1 MTVDKYSAADIQIV
15 EFDEHVR
22 THPQMYFQADR
33 NNPDFATRVL
43 GNVLGHALHPAARLA
58 AAHTLQ
64 IEAEITGDLAFV
76 VRDDRADA
84 LDEQGNP
91 QLGYFGSLLRP
102 ERWGSAA
109 AGAVSSR
116 VVIEV
121 WRNGHAFR
129 QELAGLRPL
138 SEPRK
143 IGPGAGT
150 GTRIAFEL
158 DRVYMERSH
167 ALTLDFTELDLHGP
181 DCNEPAGP
189 GRVTL
194 TDLRDPD
201 RPVIAHHP

>member
-1 MTVDKYSAADIQIV
+1 MAVDKYSAADIQIV
-15 EFDEHVR
+15 EFDDHVR
-22 THPQMYFQADR
+22 THPQMYFQVGR
-33 NNPDFATRVL
+33 NGPDFATRVL

-64 IEAEITGDLAFV
+64 IDAEITGDFAFAV
-76 VRDDRADA
+76 HEDRADA

-91 QLGYFGSLLRP
+91 ELGYFGSLLRS

-116 VVIEV
+116 VVVEV

-129 QELAGLRPL
+129 QELVGLRPL

-143 IGPGAGT
+143 IDPPAGR

-158 DRVYMERSH
+158 DASTWSTATRSH
-167 ALTLDFTELDLHGP
+167 WTSQSWTCTVGTATNP
-181 DCNEPAGP
+181 
-189 GRVTL
+189 
-194 TDLRDPD
+194 
-201 RPVIAHHP
+201 